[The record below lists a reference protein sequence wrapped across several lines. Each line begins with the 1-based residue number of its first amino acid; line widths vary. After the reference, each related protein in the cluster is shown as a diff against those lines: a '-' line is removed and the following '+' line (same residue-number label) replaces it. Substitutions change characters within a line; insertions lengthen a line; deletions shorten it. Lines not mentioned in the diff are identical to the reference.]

1 MCWIVFAKSVNS
13 SYTTTSIE
21 LREMVKGWVYNWVK
35 SGLHKLRTRLI
46 KAVLYKFV
54 K

>member
-1 MCWIVFAKSVNS
+1 MCWIVFAKPVNS
-13 SYTTTSIE
+13 TTTSIE
-21 LREMVKGWVYNWVK
+21 LLEMVK

>member
-1 MCWIVFAKSVNS
+1 MCWIVFAKPVNS

-21 LREMVKGWVYNWVK
+21 LLEMVK